1 MPVIFTSYICAS
13 STRLCI
19 YFDASN
25 PGLSSLRHCAFDVV
39 VVVVNVVSSGGGA
52 GGAGAAAVEKVFHK
66 ISAKV
71 DLKIYFPLF
80 IFSSMW

>member
-39 VVVVNVVSSGGGA
+39 VVVVNVVSSGGG
-52 GGAGAAAVEKVFHK
+52 GAAAAVEKVFHK